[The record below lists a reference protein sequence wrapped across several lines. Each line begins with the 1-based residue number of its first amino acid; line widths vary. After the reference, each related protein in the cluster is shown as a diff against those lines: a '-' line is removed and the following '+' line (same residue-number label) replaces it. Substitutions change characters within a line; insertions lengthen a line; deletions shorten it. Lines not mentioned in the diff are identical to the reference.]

1 MISEADHI
9 HNKAIFDAVN
19 EAMNLSRPYGVVGE
33 PAPWTTN
40 YPVRN
45 THLVS
50 FLHGNNSLGGNS
62 LLDCV
67 VFGRVAGK
75 HCAECARS
83 SAQ

>member
-19 EAMNLSRPYGVVGE
+19 EAMNLARPYGINGE
-33 PAPWTTN
+33 PAPWVNN

-50 FLHGNNSLGGNS
+50 FLQSNNNLEA
-62 LLDCV
+62 
-67 VFGRVAGK
+67 VFYALERVLTQVK
-75 HCAECARS
+75 S
-83 SAQ
+83 